1 MTDSPQQEKFPLVQ
15 DIGLKQGLSDSYYMQ
30 FVNGRIKDLFAENA
44 ECNTCQYRYKCGGGC
59 RAAAL
64 ASDGKLMGCDRG
76 MCMFWKNGYYERI
89 KKAIDEAEAKYG
101 AAQNTL

>member
-1 MTDSPQQEKFPLVQ
+1 M
-15 DIGLKQGLSDSYYMQ
+15 
-30 FVNGRIKDLFAENA
+30 
-44 ECNTCQYRYKCGGGC
+44 
-59 RAAAL
+59 